1 MRTVRNIALGGAV
14 ALAAML
20 MQVSTRATLASQN
33 YLNSVKENITS
44 LSKET
49 IVCSDKQYDELDFSS
64 VQACIDSIKSTCNLV
79 DCSTF
84 IKNAVY
90 SLSKKERVDSYS
102 SEKGN
107 ITIYLVDNTIDS
119 IRFTDLSQDEEKR
132 LKVLCTLQSLSL
144 SVIANG
150 FILNVSG

>member
-1 MRTVRNIALGGAV
+1 MRTIRNIALGGAV

-49 IVCSDKQYDELDFSS
+49 LVCSGKQYDELDFSS
-64 VQACIDSIKSTCNLV
+64 VQACIDSLKSACNLV
-79 DCSTF
+79 DCNTF
-84 IKNAVY
+84 IKNEVY
-90 SLSKKERVDSYS
+90 SLSKKERIDSYINERNS
-102 SEKGN
+102 
-107 ITIYLVDNTIDS
+107 ITIYSVGNTVDS
-119 IRFTDLSQDEEKR
+119 VRFTDLSQDEEKHLR
-132 LKVLCTLQSLSL
+132 VLCTLQSLSL

-150 FILNVSG
+150 LILNVGD